1 MSSQDFL
8 FDRSEF
14 ERTNIPAEANAVGG
28 TPRLRHAVRDQYIVL
43 PGTIDD
49 LLAADHQAR
58 LVWKFVCGLELSP
71 LLSQIDAVEGH
82 VGRSATDPRILLT
95 LWLYATIEGVGS
107 ARALDRLCESHATYQ
122 WIAGGVS
129 LNYHT
134 LSDFRTRHETFLDQ
148 MLTDSV
154 TTLMHAGVVE
164 LQQVAQDGMRVRA
177 SAGQS
182 SFRRQPKLQDCL
194 RQAQQQVA
202 ALKAELDADPA
213 AGSARERAARER
225 AAAERV
231 ARVEQALEELA
242 RLDAAKTPKEQEKTK
257 VSTTDPQART
267 MKMGDGGFRP
277 AYNVQFAVDTSA
289 QVIVGVDVTTRG
301 TDKGE
306 MLRMH
311 QQVCERYQRT
321 PQRWLADGDFAVRA
335 DIEQL
340 HAAGTIAYTPPKKPH
355 NLKRELDA
363 PRPDDSAVLQEWRQ
377 RMGTPEVQ
385 AIYRQ
390 RASSVECVNAHAR
403 NRNLKQFTVRGL
415 AKVRAVVLWQA
426 LVQNILRIFK
436 LLPLAAAQTPAT

>member
-1 MSSQDFL
+1 MSSQGSL

-14 ERTNIPAEANAVGG
+14 ERTNTPAEANAAGG

-49 LLAADHQAR
+49 LLAMDHQAR
-58 LVWKFVCGLELSP
+58 LVWKFVCGLDLSP

-107 ARALDRLCESHATYQ
+107 ARTLDRLCESHATYQ

-134 LSDFRTRHETFLDQ
+134 LSDFRTRHEAFLDQ
-148 MLTDSV
+148 MLTNSV
-154 TTLMHAGVVE
+154 ATLMHAGVVE

-213 AGSARERAARER
+213 AGSTRERAARER

-242 RLDAAKTPKEQEKTK
+242 KLDAAKTPKEQEKTK

-277 AYNVQFAVDTSA
+277 AYNVQFAVDTPT

-311 QQVCERYQRT
+311 QRVCERYQRP

-363 PRPDDSAVLQEWRQ
+363 PRSDDSAVLQEWRQ
-377 RMGTPEVQ
+377 RMGTPEAQV
-385 AIYRQ
+385 IYRQ

-415 AKVRAVVLWQA
+415 VKVRAVALWQA
-426 LVQNILRIFK
+426 LAQNILRTLK
-436 LLPLAAAQTPAT
+436 LLPLAAAQT

>member
-1 MSSQDFL
+1 MSSQDSL

-14 ERTNIPAEANAVGG
+14 ERTNIPVEANATGG
-28 TPRLRHAVRDQYIVL
+28 TPRLRYAVRDQYL
-43 PGTIDD
+43 LRPGTIDE
-49 LLAADHQAR
+49 LLPADHRAR
-58 LVWKFVCGLELSP
+58 SIWKFVCGLDLSP
-71 LLSQIDAVEGH
+71 LLSQIEAVVGR

-107 ARALDRLCESHATYQ
+107 ARALDRLCETHAAYQ

-148 MLTDSV
+148 MLTNSV
-154 TTLMHAGVVE
+154 ATLMHAGVVE

-182 SFRRQPKLQDCL
+182 SFRRQQKLEDCR

-202 ALKAELDADPA
+202 ALKAELEADPA

-225 AAAERV
+225 AAAERA

-242 RLDAAKTPKEQEKTK
+242 KLDATKTPKEREKTK
-257 VSTTDPQART
+257 VSTTDPQARI

-277 AYNVQFAVDTSA
+277 AYNVHAVDTTT

-311 QQVCERYQRT
+311 QQIRERYQRT
-321 PQRWLADGDFAVRA
+321 PPRWLADGDFAVRA

-340 HAAGTIAYTPPKKPH
+340 HAVGTIAYTPPKRPH

-363 PRPDDSAVLQEWRQ
+363 PRPDDSPVLEEWRQ
-377 RMGTPEVQ
+377 RMGTPEAQ

-415 AKVRAVVLWQA
+415 VKVRAVALWQA
-426 LVQNILRIFK
+426 LAQNVLRTLA
-436 LLPLAAAQTPAT
+436 LLPQTAAQTPAT